1 MFFLYTESNLPCMIT
16 REVGQSAK
24 AADCYLK
31 HVRSLGEAAEVCV
44 CFCLLHAIHCL
55 LPRPS
60 TSRSR
65 CAFADGKL
73 SSHNRFCILLVHYL
87 SAVGGCRDGGRVVVP
102 SQLP

>member
-44 CFCLLHAIHCL
+44 CVCFACCILSTACFHVHQLRAVVVHSLMESFHHITDFVFCLCIIY
-55 LPRPS
+55 LP
-60 TSRSR
+60 
-65 CAFADGKL
+65 
-73 SSHNRFCILLVHYL
+73 
-87 SAVGGCRDGGRVVVP
+87 
-102 SQLP
+102 